1 MFINHL
7 NNNRATPSHY
17 YFYMEE
23 DRLDY
28 GDNEEEKRIE
38 QASHLKYHFKLKGL
52 SLTNVSQSEIEGKII
67 IELERKFGIQI
78 QCESFKIRELG
89 KGKVEILMGLRYDK
103 QAEKL
108 KGIELDLRSTGITRL
123 DPTEAFQ
130 ALIEYRTRRK
140 PVKVRRSRSPKNSS
154 PVLLI
159 LCPPKGVSDKD
170 ILSEINRL
178 GLEEIPNIEYIF
190 SNLSEIGGGLIIKLS
205 FQHVRTVEELCRA
218 EFTLKNKPVLVL
230 EPSLK
235 HDLEK
240 SVKHAIL
247 HHQLLIDNPEEHSV
261 DEITTALN
269 EFGRVCQIDKR
280 KNKFLVTFTQLRSA
294 KQALRAEF
302 VSIRDQKLAIT
313 KNQI

>member
-1 MFINHL
+1 
-7 NNNRATPSHY
+7 
-17 YFYMEE
+17 MED

-28 GDNEEEKRIE
+28 GVLEDDKRIG

-52 SLTNVSQSEIEGKII
+52 ILNNSSQSELENKI
-67 IELERKFGIQI
+67 
-78 QCESFKIRELG
+78 IRELEHKLDTSLNCDSFKVKEIG
-89 KGKVEILMGLRYDK
+89 KGKIEVLMGMRYDK

-108 KGIELDLRSTGITRL
+108 KGMELDLRINGITRF

-130 ALIEYRTRRK
+130 ALIEYRARRK
-140 PVKVRRSRSPKNSS
+140 PNKIRRSRSPKNSS

-159 LCPPKGVSDKD
+159 LCPPKGVTDRD
-170 ILSEINRL
+170 ILNELNRL
-178 GLEEIPNIEYIF
+178 GLEEIPSIEYIF
-190 SNLSEIGGGLIIKLS
+190 SNLSEVGGGLIIKLI
-205 FQHVRTVEELCRA
+205 FQHVRTIDELSKA
-218 EFTLKNKPVLVL
+218 EFSLKNKAVLLL

-247 HHQLLIDNPEEHSV
+247 HHRLLIENPYDFDSEE
-261 DEITTALN
+261 IIKGLN

-280 KNKFLVTFTQLRSA
+280 KDKYLVTFTQLQSA
-294 KQALRAEF
+294 KMALRAEF
-302 VSIRDQKLAIT
+302 IIVRDQKLAIT